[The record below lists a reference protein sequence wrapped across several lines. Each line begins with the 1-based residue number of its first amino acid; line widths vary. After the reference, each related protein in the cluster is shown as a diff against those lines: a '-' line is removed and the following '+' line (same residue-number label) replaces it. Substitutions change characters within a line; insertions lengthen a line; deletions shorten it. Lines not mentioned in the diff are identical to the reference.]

1 VLKVLIADDE
11 QPVLEGLQFLI
22 KKHFEDMAVC
32 AAARNGREAM
42 ELVRLHQPDIVLMD
56 VRMPGI
62 SGLDAIRDLRQ
73 SFPQMVFI
81 LVTAY
86 ERFEIAK
93 EAIDLGIQ
101 DYLLK
106 PLSREALI
114 QVLQRARAVVRERQ
128 LAQRREI
135 GNRDWRE
142 ESTVFLEQSLL
153 FHAAAGTLP
162 GKQPEL
168 LIRLLGLEE
177 ASVRVVSMEWIAADL
192 SVAEAAFERFRETVK
207 FKAHCCF
214 GGWREGRFSVLFPVQ
229 EGEAP
234 WTRWANGDI
243 PEGVRWRGGVGT
255 AVPAAQAGRSLE
267 ESLWA
272 LEEGAADQ
280 WSEWTPPA
288 HDASA
293 SYPFG
298 LEKALLRA
306 LSAGDPDQAA
316 FLSGPLWA
324 ALESL
329 PEGGLG
335 SGVLQLVIVAAH
347 HRAMEEEGLA
357 EPLEDILA
365 PFQGAEAVR
374 VPALLRERLR
384 QTLVKLARKRP
395 ANTELSPVVEKAME
409 FLRKNFGKA
418 VSLEDTARFA
428 GVHPQYLSRMFSQE
442 KGESF
447 VDYLTR
453 LRVSKAKELLKA
465 GQNVKET
472 SAEVGYADA
481 NYFSRLFKKW
491 EGMSPGD
498 YAQGKRGGQG

>member
-1 VLKVLIADDE
+1 MLKILIADDE
-11 QPVLEGLQFLI
+11 QPVLDGLQFLI
-22 KKHFEDMAVC
+22 KKHFEDMSVC

-62 SGLDAIRDLRQ
+62 SGLDAVRDLRQ

-114 QVLQRARAVVRERQ
+114 QVLQRARGVVRERQ
-128 LAQRREI
+128 QAQRREI

-142 ESTVFLEQSLL
+142 ESTVFLEQALL
-153 FHAAAGTLP
+153 FHAGAGTLA
-162 GKQPEL
+162 GKQTEL
-168 LIRLLGLEE
+168 LLGLLGL
-177 ASVRVVSMEWIAADL
+177 AGATVQVVSMDWSAADSAL
-192 SVAEAAFERFRETVK
+192 VESGFERFRESVK
-207 FKAHCCF
+207 FKTDCAF
-214 GGWREGRFSVLFPVQ
+214 GPWKAGRFSVLFPVA
-229 EGEAP
+229 EDPTP
-234 WTRWANGDI
+234 WLRWTADL
-243 PEGVRWRGGVGT
+243 PEGIVWKGGVGS
-255 AVPAAQAGRSLE
+255 AVPVGQAGLSLD

-272 LEEGAADQ
+272 LEEGAAGTWAPWVPRSDGD
-280 WSEWTPPA
+280 T
-288 HDASA
+288 A

-316 FLSGPLWA
+316 FLTGPFWS

-329 PEGGLG
+329 PEGRLTEA
-335 SGVLQLVIVAAH
+335 VHQLVVVAAH
-347 HRAMEEEGLA
+347 HRGMEEGLP
-357 EPLEDILA
+357 EPLDQILE
-365 PFQGAEAVR
+365 PFRGPEAGR
-374 VPALLRERLR
+374 VPAVLREQMR

-395 ANTELSPVVEKAME
+395 SAAELSPVVEKAME
-409 FLRKNFGKA
+409 YLRKNFGKA
-418 VSLEDTARFA
+418 VSLEETARFA

-447 VDYLTR
+447 VDFLTR
-453 LRVSKAKELLKA
+453 LRVSRAKELLKS

-472 SAEVGYADA
+472 AAEVGYADA

-491 EGMSPGD
+491 EGLSPGD
-498 YAQGKRGGQG
+498 YAQGKRGSL

>member
-1 VLKVLIADDE
+1 MLKILIADDE
-11 QPVLEGLQFLI
+11 QPVLDGLQFLI

-73 SFPQMVFI
+73 SFPQMVFV

-93 EAIDLGIQ
+93 EAIDLGIL
-101 DYLLK
+101 DYILK

-128 LAQRREI
+128 QVQRREI

-142 ESTVFLEQSLL
+142 ESTIFLEQALL
-153 FHAAAGTLP
+153 YHAAAGTLA
-162 GKQPEL
+162 GKQPETL
-168 LIRLLGLEE
+168 LRLLALEG
-177 ASVRVVSMEWIAADL
+177 ARVRVVTMEWTASDA
-192 SVAEAAFERFRETVK
+192 SVAEAGFERFREAVK
-207 FKAHCCF
+207 FKSHYCF
-214 GGWREGRFSVLFPVQ
+214 GSWNEGRFSVLIPD
-229 EGEAP
+229 EPEAP
-234 WTRWANGDI
+234 WKRWSSLEI
-243 PEGVRWRGGVGT
+243 PDGIAWRGGVGSV
-255 AVPAAQAGRSLE
+255 VPVTQAGQSLE

-272 LEEGAADQ
+272 LEEGAPGQ
-280 WSEWTPPA
+280 WTDWTPRA
-288 HDASA
+288 QGEAG

-298 LEKALLRA
+298 LEKAILRA
-306 LSAGDPDQAA
+306 ISAGDPDQAA
-316 FLSGPLWA
+316 FLANPFWSA
-324 ALESL
+324 VESL
-329 PEGGLG
+329 PEGSLPDA
-335 SGVLQLVIVAAH
+335 VRQLVIVAAH
-347 HRAMEEEGLA
+347 HRGVEEGL
-357 EPLEDILA
+357 PDTLDQILA
-365 PFQGAEAVR
+365 PFSGPEAGR
-374 VPALLRERLR
+374 VPAVLKENLR

-395 ANTELSPVVEKAME
+395 SSSELSPVVEKAMDY
-409 FLRKNFGKA
+409 LRKNFGKA
-418 VSLEDTARFA
+418 VSLEETARFV

-447 VDYLTR
+447 VDFLTR
-453 LRVSKAKELLKA
+453 LRVSKAKELLRS

-498 YAQGKRGGQG
+498 YAQGKRGPL

>member
-1 VLKVLIADDE
+1 MLKILIADDE

-73 SFPQMVFI
+73 SFPLMVFI

-114 QVLQRARAVVRERQ
+114 QVLQRARAVVRERH
-128 LAQRREI
+128 LTQRREI

-142 ESTVFLEQSLL
+142 ESTIFLEQALL
-153 FHAAAGTLP
+153 FHAGAGTLP

-168 LIRLLGLEE
+168 LVKLLGLEG
-177 ASVRVVSMEWIAADL
+177 ANVRVVSMEWTASDP
-192 SVAEAAFERFRETVK
+192 SVAEAGFERFREGVK
-207 FKAHCCF
+207 FKSQCCF
-214 GGWREGRFSVLFPVQ
+214 GAWREGRFSVLFPVQ
-229 EGEAP
+229 EGDAP
-234 WTRWANGDI
+234 WTRWSVGEI
-243 PEGVRWRGGVGT
+243 PEGIRWRGGVGSMV
-255 AVPAAQAGRSLE
+255 AIGQAGRSLE

-272 LEEGAADQ
+272 LEEGSFHQ
-280 WSEWTPPA
+280 WTDWRLRDPGDS
-288 HDASA
+288 SA

-316 FLSGPLWA
+316 FLTGPFWS

-329 PEGGLG
+329 PEGSLG
-335 SGVLQLVIVAAH
+335 PAVYQLIVVAAH
-347 HRAMEEEGLA
+347 HRAMEEGLP
-357 EPLEDILA
+357 EPLEQILL
-365 PFQGAEAVR
+365 PFAGPEAAR
-374 VPALLRERLR
+374 VPAVLKEKLR

-395 ANTELSPVVEKAME
+395 STSELSPVVEKAMDY
-409 FLRKNFGKA
+409 LRKNFGKA
-418 VSLEDTARFA
+418 VSLEETARFA

-472 SAEVGYADA
+472 AAEVGYADA

-491 EGMSPGD
+491 EGLSPGD
-498 YAQGKRGGQG
+498 YAQGKRGFQ

>member
-1 VLKVLIADDE
+1 MLKILIADDE
-11 QPVLEGLQFLI
+11 QPVLDGLQFLI

-32 AAARNGREAM
+32 ATARNGREAM

-73 SFPQMVFI
+73 SFPQMVFV

-101 DYLLK
+101 DYILK

-114 QVLQRARAVVRERQ
+114 QVLQRARSVVRDRQ

-135 GNRDWRE
+135 GNRDWKE
-142 ESTVFLEQSLL
+142 ESTVFLEQALL
-153 FHAAAGTLP
+153 FHAGAGTLA
-162 GKQPEL
+162 GKQPETL
-168 LIRLLGLEE
+168 LRLLGLEGNLV
-177 ASVRVVSMEWIAADL
+177 SVVSMEWLGDT
-192 SVAEAAFERFRETVK
+192 SVLDVGFERFREAVK
-207 FKAHCCF
+207 FKAQCCF
-214 GGWREGRFSVLFPVQ
+214 GAWKEGRFSILVSSGD
-229 EGEAP
+229 EP
-234 WTRWANGDI
+234 WMRWAPQDI
-243 PEGVRWRGGVGT
+243 PDGVQWRGGVGSS
-255 AVPAAQAGRSLE
+255 VPISQAGQSLE

-272 LEEGAADQ
+272 LEEGSPST
-280 WSEWTPPA
+280 WSIWAPRA
-288 HDASA
+288 SGDSSA

-316 FLSGPLWA
+316 FLTGPFWS

-329 PEGGLG
+329 PEGALPGA
-335 SGVLQLVIVAAH
+335 VLQLVVVAAH
-347 HRAMEEEGLA
+347 HRGMEEGLP
-357 EPLEDILA
+357 EPLDQLLA
-365 PFQGAEAVR
+365 PFTAADAGR
-374 VPALLRERLR
+374 VPAVLKEHLR
-384 QTLVKLARKRP
+384 QTLVKLARRRP
-395 ANTELSPVVEKAME
+395 TATELSPVVEKAMD

-418 VSLEDTARFA
+418 ISLEETARFA

-447 VDYLTR
+447 VDFLTR
-453 LRVSKAKELLKA
+453 LRVSKAKELLRS

-472 SAEVGYADA
+472 AAEVGYADA

-491 EGMSPGD
+491 EGLSPGD
-498 YAQGKRGGQG
+498 YAQGKRGGL

>member
-1 VLKVLIADDE
+1 MLKVLIADDE
-11 QPVLEGLQFLI
+11 QPVLDGLQFLV
-22 KKHFEDMAVC
+22 KKHFEDLSVC

-42 ELVRLHQPDIVLMD
+42 ELVRLHHPDIVLMD

-114 QVLQRARAVVRERQ
+114 QVLQRARALVRERQ
-128 LAQRREI
+128 SIQRREI

-142 ESTVFLEQSLL
+142 ESTVFLEQALL
-153 FHAAAGTLP
+153 FHAATGTLG
-162 GKQPEL
+162 GKQSEVL
-168 LIRLLGLEE
+168 VRLLGLES
-177 ASVRVVSMEWIAADL
+177 ASVRVISLEWSAGDG
-192 SVAEAAFERFRETVK
+192 SVEAGFEKFRDAVK
-207 FKAHCCF
+207 FKVPCYF
-214 GGWREGRFSVLFPVQ
+214 GPWREGRFSVLFPVQ
-229 EGEAP
+229 PDEVP
-234 WTRWANGDI
+234 WTRWGEADF
-243 PEGVRWRGGVGT
+243 PEGIRWRGGLGSV
-255 AVPAAQAGRSLE
+255 VPVTQAGQSLE

-272 LEEGAADQ
+272 LEEGAFSA
-280 WSEWTPPA
+280 WSEWKPR
-288 HDASA
+288 ASA
-293 SYPFG
+293 DLGGSFPFG
-298 LEKALLRA
+298 LEKALVRA

-316 FLSGPLWA
+316 FLVGPLWA

-329 PEGGLG
+329 PEGSLPGA
-335 SGVLQLVIVAAH
+335 VHQLVVVAAH
-347 HRAMEEEGLA
+347 QRGREEGLP
-357 EPLEDILA
+357 EPLEQLLA
-365 PFQGAEAVR
+365 PFNPTQGIR
-374 VPALLRERLR
+374 VPAVTKETLR

-395 ANTELSPVVEKAME
+395 AATELSPVVERAMDY
-409 FLRKNFGKA
+409 LRKNFGKA
-418 VSLEDTARFA
+418 VSLEEAARSA

-472 SAEVGYADA
+472 AAEVGYADA

-491 EGMSPGD
+491 EGLSPGD
-498 YAQGKRGGQG
+498 YAQGKRDPS

>member
-1 VLKVLIADDE
+1 MLKILIADDE

-22 KKHFEDMAVC
+22 RKHFEDMTVC

-86 ERFEIAK
+86 ERFEIAR

-114 QVLQRARAVVRERQ
+114 QVLQRARAVVRDRQ
-128 LAQRREI
+128 QAQRREI

-142 ESTVFLEQSLL
+142 ESTIFLEQALL
-153 FHAAAGTLP
+153 FRAAAGTLDA
-162 GKQPEL
+162 KQPETL
-168 LIRLLGLEE
+168 LKLLSLEG
-177 ASVRVVSMEWIAADL
+177 AVVRVVSMEWTGTDPAA
-192 SVAEAAFERFRETVK
+192 AEAQFERFRESAK
-207 FKAHCCF
+207 FKSHCCF
-214 GGWREGRFSVLFPVQ
+214 GAWKDGRFSVVIPV
-229 EGEAP
+229 GEDRQ
-234 WTRWANGDI
+234 WRRWGAGEF
-243 PEGVRWRGGVGT
+243 PEGVSWRGGIGS
-255 AVPAAQAGRSLE
+255 AVPVVQAGQSLE

-272 LEEGAADQ
+272 LEDGGPEQ
-280 WSEWTPPA
+280 WTEWSPRTGG
-288 HDASA
+288 DDGG

-316 FLSGPLWA
+316 FLTGPFWS

-329 PEGGLG
+329 PPGTLA
-335 SGVLQLVIVAAH
+335 SSVYQLVVVAAH
-347 HRAMEEEGLA
+347 HRGIEEGLP
-357 EPLEDILA
+357 EPLDQLLA
-365 PFQGAEAVR
+365 PFTGPEAGR
-374 VPALLRERLR
+374 IPAVLKENLR
-384 QTLVKLARKRP
+384 QTLVKLARKKP
-395 ANTELSPVVEKAME
+395 AATELSPVVEKAMDY
-409 FLRKNFGKA
+409 LRKNFGKP
-418 VSLEDTARFA
+418 VSLEETARFA

-447 VDYLTR
+447 VDFLTR
-453 LRVSKAKELLKA
+453 LRVSKAKELLRS

-472 SAEVGYADA
+472 AAEVGYADA

-491 EGMSPGD
+491 EGLSPGD
-498 YAQGKRGGQG
+498 YAQGKRGGL

>member
-1 VLKVLIADDE
+1 MLKILIADDE

-22 KKHFEDMAVC
+22 KRHFEDMAVC

-114 QVLQRARAVVRERQ
+114 QVLHRARATVRERQ
-128 LAQRREI
+128 LSQRREI

-142 ESTVFLEQSLL
+142 ESTVYLEQALL
-153 FHAAAGTLP
+153 FHAAAGTL
-162 GKQPEL
+162 GDKRSEVL
-168 LIRLLGLEE
+168 LRLLGLEG
-177 ASVRVVSMEWIAADL
+177 AVVRVVSMEWSGEGGSL
-192 SVAEAAFERFRETVK
+192 EGGFERFREAVK
-207 FKAHCCF
+207 FKVPCYF
-214 GGWREGRFSVLFPVQ
+214 GAWREGRFSVLFPLDPGDQ
-229 EGEAP
+229 P
-234 WTRWANGDI
+234 WTRWNHGDL
-243 PEGVRWRGGVGT
+243 PETLRWRGGVGT
-255 AVPAAQAGRSLE
+255 AVPVAQAGQSLE

-272 LEEGAADQ
+272 LEEGQ
-280 WSEWTPPA
+280 PEVWTDWAPGGSGEA
-288 HDASA
+288 EASF
-293 SYPFG
+293 PFG
-298 LEKALLRA
+298 LEKAVLRA
-306 LSAGDPDQAA
+306 LSAGDPDQTA
-316 FLSGPLWA
+316 FLTGPVWA
-324 ALESL
+324 ALESV
-329 PEGGLG
+329 PGGLAEA
-335 SGVLQLVIVAAH
+335 VRQLVVVAAH
-347 HRAMEEEGLA
+347 HRGREEGLP
-357 EPLEDILA
+357 EPLDQLLA
-365 PFQGAEAVR
+365 PFTGPEAGR
-374 VPALLRERLR
+374 VPAVLKEHLR

-395 ANTELSPVVEKAME
+395 AAAELSPVVEKAMDY
-409 FLRKNFGKA
+409 LRKNFGKA
-418 VSLEDTARFA
+418 VSLEETARFA

-453 LRVSKAKELLKA
+453 LRVSKAKELLKG

-472 SAEVGYADA
+472 AAEVGYADA

-491 EGMSPGD
+491 EGLSPGD
-498 YAQGKRGGQG
+498 YAQGKRGDL

>member
-1 VLKVLIADDE
+1 
-11 QPVLEGLQFLI
+11 
-22 KKHFEDMAVC
+22 M
-32 AAARNGREAM
+32 
-42 ELVRLHQPDIVLMD
+42 
-56 VRMPGI
+56 

-86 ERFEIAK
+86 ERFEIAR

-114 QVLQRARAVVRERQ
+114 QVLQRARNVVRERH

-142 ESTVFLEQSLL
+142 ESTIFLEQALL

-168 LIRLLGLEE
+168 LVRLLGLEGVI
-177 ASVRVVSMEWIAADL
+177 VRVISMEWTATDLAA
-192 SVAEAAFERFRETVK
+192 AEAGFERFRESVK
-207 FKAHCCF
+207 FKSHCCF
-214 GGWREGRFSVLFPVQ
+214 GAWREGRFSVLFPVL
-229 EGEAP
+229 EGEEP
-234 WTRWANGDI
+234 WARWTTGDV
-243 PEGVRWRGGVGT
+243 PEGIRWRGGVGT
-255 AVPAAQAGRSLE
+255 SVPVAQAGRSME

-272 LEEGAADQ
+272 LEEGPPDQ
-280 WSEWTPPA
+280 WTDWKPRSTGEP
-288 HDASA
+288 S
-293 SYPFG
+293 SSFPFG

-316 FLSGPLWA
+316 FLTGPFWS
-324 ALESL
+324 ALETL
-329 PEGGLG
+329 PEGNLG
-335 SGVLQLVIVAAH
+335 PAVHQVVVVAAH
-347 HRAMEEEGLA
+347 HRAMEEGLP
-357 EPLEDILA
+357 EPLEQILA
-365 PFQGAEAVR
+365 PFTGADAVR
-374 VPALLRERLR
+374 VPAVLKEKLR

-395 ANTELSPVVEKAME
+395 STAELSPVVEKAMDY
-409 FLRKNFGKA
+409 LRKNFGKA
-418 VSLEDTARFA
+418 VSLDETARFA

-472 SAEVGYADA
+472 AAEVGYADA

-491 EGMSPGD
+491 EGLSPGD
-498 YAQGKRGGQG
+498 YAQGKRGTP

>member
-1 VLKVLIADDE
+1 MLKILIADDE
-11 QPVLEGLQFLI
+11 QPVLDGLQFLI
-22 KKHFEDMAVC
+22 KKHFEDMSVC

-114 QVLQRARAVVRERQ
+114 QVLQRARVVVRERH

-142 ESTVFLEQSLL
+142 ESTIFLEQALL
-153 FHAAAGTLP
+153 FHAAAGTLS

-168 LIRLLGLEE
+168 LLRLLGLEG
-177 ASVRVVSMEWIAADL
+177 STVRVVSMEWTASDL
-192 SVAEAAFERFRETVK
+192 SMAEAGFERFREAAK
-207 FKAHCCF
+207 FKFHCVF

-229 EGEAP
+229 DGETP
-234 WTRWANGDI
+234 WTRWTSADI
-243 PEGVRWRGGVGT
+243 PEGVRWRGGLGT
-255 AVPAAQAGRSLE
+255 AVPVSQAGRSLE

-272 LEEGAADQ
+272 LEEGTQEQWAD
-280 WSEWTPPA
+280 WKPRSPGE
-288 HDASA
+288 SA

-316 FLSGPLWA
+316 FLAGPLWS
-324 ALESL
+324 ALETL
-329 PEGGLG
+329 PEGSLG
-335 SGVLQLVIVAAH
+335 SAVYQLVVVAAH
-347 HRAMEEEGLA
+347 HRAIEEGLP
-357 EPLEDILA
+357 EPLEQLLA
-365 PFQGAEAVR
+365 PFAGPEAAR
-374 VPALLRERLR
+374 IPAVLKENLR

-395 ANTELSPVVEKAME
+395 SATELSPVVEKAMDY
-409 FLRKNFGKA
+409 LRKNFGKA
-418 VSLEDTARFA
+418 VSLEETARFA

-453 LRVSKAKELLKA
+453 LRVSKAKELLKS

-472 SAEVGYADA
+472 AAEVGYADA

-491 EGMSPGD
+491 EGLSPGD
-498 YAQGKRGGQG
+498 YAQGKRGSL